1 MRWIIGVVTD
11 NKSVTMYKSFFILA
25 FILCTLAFPV
35 SVKAQYY
42 SVNIDYRTVAE
53 MSAAFNT
60 EAATEMYYAEQ
71 IAKIRESYQAAEV
84 AAAGIFA
91 SKFLDRKAL
100 TDLGLWTSSTEN
112 YYYRRIYNMVSA
124 KIMPKIWTV
133 AGMMLKNPQNALYW
147 GTYLYKVCDET
158 KNLCYQFESIVTNS
172 SLSFRDIAF
181 LEINQEIASILKLSE
196 LGNTDWKAILDN
208 FSNISGN
215 FSKENLKADIDNLYQ
230 MGVNLASAGAGNLA
244 QSILEGSNFNGSIGD
259 KVGSIITIAD
269 NVSTLYNSLDQSV
282 GNTLLGLVGG
292 EEGLANLFNLSNY
305 NTTAWLTDY
314 AREGMGQY
322 YTQRWYIYRVDA
334 GSVNLCD
341 YYPPTDD
348 NSILYGD
355 HWYRIDTTDPNF
367 YPTSVQREAAL
378 QNSEAHAG
386 WSRSRV
392 QQLNN
397 SNDGNTYTIN
407 YWSNA
412 YILSKSKSGQ
422 YAKAYAY
429 EIHVT
434 KSWYRKEEMYEDVFD
449 SYTMDLNTFKAGL
462 NARLTELNDNEEGY
476 TYYLGSDS
484 KRYYQTTNAQKLE
497 GCETATIS
505 VTCHDG
511 AKLGEGSTQYKC
523 SSCGGSVNQHTK
535 QCVMATSVSEAP
547 VGTSEIDS
555 QINDTQ
561 NHITQIQNQITALE
575 NENAELLK
583 KISTSS
589 VEDAARYR
597 QQYNSNKDKI
607 SQLKS
612 ELATWQS
619 QLKDLQQAKQEAID
633 GENAQT
639 DDYYRIPAIM
649 QDCKSAY
656 NLTWNDG
663 GSWSGN
669 TFIRTASMPNINGVI
684 TFKATV
690 SIARK
695 PKYFLGIKI
704 HRAIVQISWT
714 LTTEY
719 SDTQVVAV
727 LNLDP
732 DKSDQEKAD
741 EVNAKLAEVARSYPE
756 CDTSVE
762 YAKSDPIETDDTDD
776 TYHLLWSSDRLEIA
790 RDIDTRLTKIYA
802 DLVSLEKMMHY
813 KHSIIDMLKAAAPY
827 INDEQGRKLTLI
839 EQCRKL
845 WLRHAANSAHSDG
858 YNGKYDEED
867 EE

>member
-1 MRWIIGVVTD
+1 
-11 NKSVTMYKSFFILA
+11 MYKSFFILA

-147 GTYLYKVCDET
+147 GTYLYKVCDEI

-367 YPTSVQREAAL
+367 YPTSAQREAAL

-612 ELATWQS
+612 ELASWQS

-732 DKSDQEKAD
+732 EKSDQEKAD

-762 YAKSDPIETDDTDD
+762 YAKSDPVETDDTDD

-839 EQCRKL
+839 EQCRKR

>member
-1 MRWIIGVVTD
+1 M
-11 NKSVTMYKSFFILA
+11 
-25 FILCTLAFPV
+25 

-42 SVNIDYRTVAE
+42 SVNYDTRTVAE

-71 IAKIRESYQAAEV
+71 VAKIREHYQAAEV

-100 TDLGLWTSSTEN
+100 TDMGLWTSATEN

-133 AGMMLKNPQNALYW
+133 AGMMLKSPQNALYW
-147 GTYLYKVCDET
+147 GSYLYKVCDDT

-172 SLSFRDIAF
+172 SLSFSDIAF
-181 LEINQEIASILKLSE
+181 LEINQELASILKLSE
-196 LGNTDWKAILDN
+196 LGNTDWKALFDN
-208 FSNISGN
+208 FSNIGSN
-215 FSKENLKADIDNLYQ
+215 FTKENLKADIDNLYQ
-230 MGVNLASAGAGNLA
+230 MGVNLASAGASNLTS
-244 QSILEGSNFNGSIGD
+244 SILGSSNFNGSIMD
-259 KVGSIITIAD
+259 KTSGVIEIAENIYNIYD
-269 NVSTLYNSLDQSV
+269 NVSTNTGS
-282 GNTLLGLVGG
+282 TLLGMIGG
-292 EEGLANLFNLSNY
+292 QDGIANLFSFSNY
-305 NTTAWLTDY
+305 NSTAWLTDY

-334 GSVNLCD
+334 GNVSLCD

-355 HWYRIDTTDPNF
+355 HWYRIDSRDPDF
-367 YPTSVQREAAL
+367 YPNSAQREAAL

-386 WSRSRV
+386 WSRNRV

-397 SNDGNTYTIN
+397 SNDGNTYSIN
-407 YWSNA
+407 YWSSA

-434 KSWYRKEEMYEDVFD
+434 KSWYRREEKYEDVFD

-462 NARLTELNDNEEGY
+462 NARLNELNDNEEGY
-476 TYYLGSDS
+476 VYYLGSDS
-484 KRYYQTTNAQKLE
+484 KRYYQATNAQKLE

-523 SSCGGSVNQHTK
+523 SSCGGSVSQHTK
-535 QCVMATSVSEAP
+535 QCVMATSVVESP
-547 VGTSEIDS
+547 INTSEIDS

-561 NHITQIQNQITALE
+561 NHITLIQNQITALE

-583 KISTSS
+583 KIATSS
-589 VEDAARYR
+589 VDDAARYR

-607 SQLKS
+607 SQLKA
-612 ELATWQS
+612 ELSTWQS

-633 GENAQT
+633 GESTRT

-656 NLTWNDG
+656 NLSWNDG
-663 GSWSGN
+663 GSWNGN
-669 TFIRTASMPNINGVI
+669 TFTRTASMPNINGVI
-684 TFKATV
+684 TFKATI

-704 HRAIVQISWT
+704 HRAIVQITWS

-727 LNLDP
+727 LDLDP
-732 DKSDQEKAD
+732 DKSAQEKAD

-762 YAKSDPIETDDTDD
+762 YAKSEPVATDDTDD

-813 KHSIIDMLKAAAPY
+813 KHSIIDMLRAAAPY
-827 INDEQGRKLTLI
+827 INDEQGRRLTLI
-839 EQCRKL
+839 EQCRKR
-845 WLRHAANSAHSDG
+845 WLRYAANSAHSDG

-867 EE
+867 DE

>member
-1 MRWIIGVVTD
+1 MARYQIILI
-11 NKSVTMYKSFFILA
+11 FLI
-25 FILCTLAFPV
+25 CTLAFPV

-42 SVNIDYRTVAE
+42 SVNYDTRTVAE

-71 IAKIRESYQAAEV
+71 VAKIREHYQAAEV

-100 TDLGLWTSSTEN
+100 TDMGLWTSATEN

-133 AGMMLKNPQNALYW
+133 AGMMLKSPQNALYW
-147 GTYLYKVCDET
+147 GSYLYKVCDDT

-172 SLSFRDIAF
+172 SLSFSDIAF
-181 LEINQEIASILKLSE
+181 LEINQELASILKLSE
-196 LGNTDWKAILDN
+196 LGNTDWKALFDN
-208 FSNISGN
+208 FSNIGSN
-215 FSKENLKADIDNLYQ
+215 FTKENLKADIDNLYQ
-230 MGVNLASAGAGNLA
+230 MGVNLASAGASNLTS
-244 QSILEGSNFNGSIGD
+244 SILGSSNFNGSIMD
-259 KVGSIITIAD
+259 KTSGVIEIAENIYNIYD
-269 NVSTLYNSLDQSV
+269 NVSTNTGS
-282 GNTLLGLVGG
+282 TLLGMIGG
-292 EEGLANLFNLSNY
+292 QDGIANLFSFSNY
-305 NTTAWLTDY
+305 NSTAWLTDY

-334 GSVNLCD
+334 GNVSLCD

-355 HWYRIDTTDPNF
+355 HWYRIDSRDPDF
-367 YPTSVQREAAL
+367 YPNSAQREAAL

-386 WSRSRV
+386 WSRNRV

-397 SNDGNTYTIN
+397 SNDGNTYSIN
-407 YWSNA
+407 YWSSA

-434 KSWYRKEEMYEDVFD
+434 KSWYRREEKYEDVFD

-462 NARLTELNDNEEGY
+462 NARLNELNDNEEGY
-476 TYYLGSDS
+476 VYYLGSDS
-484 KRYYQTTNAQKLE
+484 KRYYQATNAQKLE

-523 SSCGGSVNQHTK
+523 SSCGGSVSQHTK
-535 QCVMATSVSEAP
+535 QCVMATSVVESP
-547 VGTSEIDS
+547 INTSEIDS

-561 NHITQIQNQITALE
+561 NHITLIQNQITALE

-583 KISTSS
+583 KIATSS
-589 VEDAARYR
+589 VDDAARYR

-607 SQLKS
+607 SQLKA
-612 ELATWQS
+612 ELSTWQS

-633 GENAQT
+633 GESTRT

-656 NLTWNDG
+656 NLSWNDG
-663 GSWSGN
+663 GSWNGN
-669 TFIRTASMPNINGVI
+669 TFTRTASMPNINGVI
-684 TFKATV
+684 TFKATI

-704 HRAIVQISWT
+704 HRAIVQITWS

-727 LNLDP
+727 LDLDP
-732 DKSDQEKAD
+732 DKSAQEKAD

-762 YAKSDPIETDDTDD
+762 YAKSEPVATDDTDD

-813 KHSIIDMLKAAAPY
+813 KHSIIDILRAAAPY
-827 INDEQGRKLTLI
+827 INDEQGRRLTLI
-839 EQCRKL
+839 EQCRKR
-845 WLRHAANSAHSDG
+845 WLRYAANSAHSDG

-867 EE
+867 DE

>member
-1 MRWIIGVVTD
+1 MI
-11 NKSVTMYKSFFILA
+11 
-25 FILCTLAFPV
+25 CTLAFPV

-42 SVNIDYRTVAE
+42 SVNYDTRTVAE

-71 IAKIRESYQAAEV
+71 VAKIREHYQAAEV

-100 TDLGLWTSSTEN
+100 TDMGLWTSATEN

-133 AGMMLKNPQNALYW
+133 AGMMLKSPQNALYW
-147 GTYLYKVCDET
+147 GSYLYKVCDDT

-172 SLSFRDIAF
+172 SLSFSDIAF
-181 LEINQEIASILKLSE
+181 LEINQELASILKLSE
-196 LGNTDWKAILDN
+196 LGNTDWKALFDN
-208 FSNISGN
+208 FSNIGSN
-215 FSKENLKADIDNLYQ
+215 FTKENLKADIDNLYQ
-230 MGVNLASAGAGNLA
+230 MGVNLASAGASNLTS
-244 QSILEGSNFNGSIGD
+244 SILGSSNFNGSIMD
-259 KVGSIITIAD
+259 KTSGVIEIAENIYNIYD
-269 NVSTLYNSLDQSV
+269 NVTTNTGS
-282 GNTLLGLVGG
+282 TLLGMIGG
-292 EEGLANLFNLSNY
+292 QDGIANLFSFSNY
-305 NTTAWLTDY
+305 NSTAWLTDY

-334 GSVNLCD
+334 GNVSLCD

-355 HWYRIDTTDPNF
+355 HWYRIDTRDPDF
-367 YPTSVQREAAL
+367 YPNSAQREAAL

-386 WSRSRV
+386 WSRNRV

-397 SNDGNTYTIN
+397 SNDGNTYSIN
-407 YWSNA
+407 YWSSA

-434 KSWYRKEEMYEDVFD
+434 KSWYRREEKYEDVFD

-462 NARLTELNDNEEGY
+462 NARLNELNDNEEGY
-476 TYYLGSDS
+476 VYYLGSDS
-484 KRYYQTTNAQKLE
+484 KRYYQATNAQKLE

-523 SSCGGSVNQHTK
+523 SSCGGSVSQHTK
-535 QCVMATSVSEAP
+535 QCVMATSVVESP
-547 VGTSEIDS
+547 INTSEIDS

-561 NHITQIQNQITALE
+561 NHITLIQNQITALE

-583 KISTSS
+583 KIATSS
-589 VEDAARYR
+589 VDDAARYR

-607 SQLKS
+607 SQLKA
-612 ELATWQS
+612 ELSTWQS

-633 GENAQT
+633 GESTRT

-656 NLTWNDG
+656 NLNWNDG
-663 GSWSGN
+663 GSWNGN
-669 TFIRTASMPNINGVI
+669 TFTRTASMPNINGVI
-684 TFKATV
+684 TFKATI

-704 HRAIVQISWT
+704 HRAIVQITWS

-727 LNLDP
+727 LDLDP
-732 DKSDQEKAD
+732 DKSAQEKAD

-762 YAKSDPIETDDTDD
+762 YAKSEPVATDDTDD

-813 KHSIIDMLKAAAPY
+813 KHSIIDMLRAAAPY
-827 INDEQGRKLTLI
+827 INDEQGRRLTLI
-839 EQCRKL
+839 EQCRKR
-845 WLRHAANSAHSDG
+845 WLRYAANSAHSDG

-867 EE
+867 DE

>member
-1 MRWIIGVVTD
+1 MARYQIILI
-11 NKSVTMYKSFFILA
+11 FLI
-25 FILCTLAFPV
+25 CTLAFPV

-42 SVNIDYRTVAE
+42 SVNYDTRTVAE

-71 IAKIRESYQAAEV
+71 VAKIREHYQAAEV

-100 TDLGLWTSSTEN
+100 TDMGLWTSATEN

-133 AGMMLKNPQNALYW
+133 AGMMLKSPQNALYW
-147 GTYLYKVCDET
+147 GSYLYMVCDDT

-172 SLSFRDIAF
+172 SLSFSDIAF
-181 LEINQEIASILKLSE
+181 LEINQELASILKLSE
-196 LGNTDWKAILDN
+196 LGNTDWKALFDN
-208 FSNISGN
+208 FSNIGSN
-215 FSKENLKADIDNLYQ
+215 FTKENLKADIDNLYQ
-230 MGVNLASAGAGNLA
+230 MGVNLASAGASNLTS
-244 QSILEGSNFNGSIGD
+244 SILGSSNFNGSIMD
-259 KVGSIITIAD
+259 KTSGVIEIAENIYNIYD
-269 NVSTLYNSLDQSV
+269 NVTTNTGS
-282 GNTLLGLVGG
+282 TLLGMIGG
-292 EEGLANLFNLSNY
+292 QDGIANLFSFSNY
-305 NTTAWLTDY
+305 NSTAWLTDY

-322 YTQRWYIYRVDA
+322 YTQRWFIYRVDA
-334 GSVNLCD
+334 GNVSLCD
-341 YYPPTDD
+341 YYHPTDD

-355 HWYRIDTTDPNF
+355 HWYRIDTRDPDF
-367 YPTSVQREAAL
+367 YPNSAQREAAL

-386 WSRSRV
+386 WSRNRV

-397 SNDGNTYTIN
+397 SNDGNTYSIN
-407 YWSNA
+407 YWSSA

-434 KSWYRKEEMYEDVFD
+434 KSWYRREEKYEDVFD

-462 NARLTELNDNEEGY
+462 NARLNELNDNEEGY
-476 TYYLGSDS
+476 VYYLGSDS
-484 KRYYQTTNAQKLE
+484 KRYYQATNAQKLE

-523 SSCGGSVNQHTK
+523 SSCGGSVSQHTK
-535 QCVMATSVSEAP
+535 QCVMATSVVESP
-547 VGTSEIDS
+547 INTSEIDS

-561 NHITQIQNQITALE
+561 NHITLIQNQITALE

-583 KISTSS
+583 KIATSS
-589 VEDAARYR
+589 VDDAARYR

-607 SQLKS
+607 SQLKA
-612 ELATWQS
+612 ELSTWQS

-633 GENAQT
+633 GESTRT

-656 NLTWNDG
+656 SLSWNDG
-663 GSWSGN
+663 GSWNGN
-669 TFIRTASMPNINGVI
+669 TFTRTASMPNINGVI
-684 TFKATV
+684 TFKATI

-704 HRAIVQISWT
+704 HRAIVQITWS

-727 LNLDP
+727 LDLDP
-732 DKSDQEKAD
+732 DKSAQEKAD

-762 YAKSDPIETDDTDD
+762 YAKSEPVATDDTDD

-813 KHSIIDMLKAAAPY
+813 KHSIIDMLRAAAPY
-827 INDEQGRKLTLI
+827 INDEQGRRLTLI
-839 EQCRKL
+839 EQCRKR
-845 WLRHAANSAHSDG
+845 WLRYAANSAHSDG

-867 EE
+867 DE